1 MDSNL
6 IVVAIGWKSPAGW
19 ADLVAHVGEN
29 ESTILT
35 TNFARNWVLVVLIS
49 SLVFIS
55 KSWKLLFMY
64 RKNLTK

>member
-6 IVVAIGWKSPAGW
+6 IVVAIGWKSPTGW

-35 TNFARNWVLVVLIS
+35 TNFARNWVLVVLI
-49 SLVFIS
+49 
-55 KSWKLLFMY
+55 
-64 RKNLTK
+64 NN